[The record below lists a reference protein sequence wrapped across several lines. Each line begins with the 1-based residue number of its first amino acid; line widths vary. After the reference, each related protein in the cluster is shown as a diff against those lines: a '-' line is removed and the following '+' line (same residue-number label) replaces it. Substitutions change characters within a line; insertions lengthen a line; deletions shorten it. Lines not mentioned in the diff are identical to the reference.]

1 MVCAGKSRT
10 STRSAGIDFN
20 EDFAAVF
27 RGGKITQR
35 IFQILHYCAQLLV
48 RELTVSS
55 FISKENFVSVPSS
68 VQLYITL
75 LSFVFA
81 I

>member
-27 RGGKITQR
+27 RGGK
-35 IFQILHYCAQLLV
+35 
-48 RELTVSS
+48 
-55 FISKENFVSVPSS
+55 
-68 VQLYITL
+68 
-75 LSFVFA
+75 
-81 I
+81 